1 MKYAADFRSIARNAL
16 TGRWGIAVIAGL
28 IASLLGAASGIPE
41 FSLDYNSSGT
51 DLDFGG
57 WDPELVG
64 FIAGAATVLFLV
76 ALVFAAIYLIL
87 GSAVGVGYAKFN
99 LDLVDRWEE
108 PEIGTM
114 FGYFAFWKTTAVA
127 RLLQSV
133 YILLWSLLF
142 IIPGI
147 VAAYSYAMTSY
158 ILAENPELTA
168 SEAIDMSKEM
178 MEGNRFR
185 LFCLQMSFIGWAFLC
200 IFTFGIGY
208 LWLVPYMQAAQA
220 AFYRE
225 VSGTERST
233 YSVEM

>member
-41 FSLDYNSSGT
+41 FRLDHNSSGT

-87 GSAVGVGYAKFN
+87 GSVVGVGYAKFN
-99 LDLVDRWEE
+99 LDLVDRREE

-114 FGYFAFWKTTAVA
+114 FGYFAFWKTTAIA
-127 RLLQSV
+127 
-133 YILLWSLLF
+133 
-142 IIPGI
+142 
-147 VAAYSYAMTSY
+147 
-158 ILAENPELTA
+158 
-168 SEAIDMSKEM
+168 
-178 MEGNRFR
+178 
-185 LFCLQMSFIGWAFLC
+185 
-200 IFTFGIGY
+200 
-208 LWLVPYMQAAQA
+208 
-220 AFYRE
+220 
-225 VSGTERST
+225 
-233 YSVEM
+233 